1 MTEFEIKKLAAIIS
15 GTVIFHRRGWEICRN
30 RGEKI
35 TTVTAKKEGVK
46 AVHLGSF
53 RTTLTA
59 AEWKEVI
66 AAANT
71 RLALH
76 YRRTH

>member
-1 MTEFEIKKLAAIIS
+1 MTEFEIKKLAAIVS

-30 RGEKI
+30 RGERI
-35 TTVTAKKEGVK
+35 TTVTAKREGVK

-53 RTTLTA
+53 KTTLTA
-59 AEWKEVI
+59 EEWQEVI

>member
-1 MTEFEIKKLAAIIS
+1 MTEFEIKKLAAIVS
-15 GTVIFHRRGWEICRN
+15 GTVIFHRRGWKIIKN
-30 RGEKI
+30 RGDRI
-35 TTVTAKKEGVK
+35 TTVTAEKEGVK

-59 AEWKEVI
+59 AEWQEVI
-66 AAANT
+66 AAANV

>member
-1 MTEFEIKKLAAIIS
+1 MTNSEIEKLAAIVS

-35 TTVTAKKEGVK
+35 TTITAKKEGVK

-59 AEWKEVI
+59 EEWEEVI
-66 AAANT
+66 AVANT

>member
-1 MTEFEIKKLAAIIS
+1 MTNFELKKLAAIVS

-30 RGEKI
+30 RGDLL
-35 TTVTAKKEGVK
+35 TTITAKKEGVK

-59 AEWKEVI
+59 AEWEEII
-66 AAANT
+66 AAANV
-71 RLALH
+71 RLSLH

>member
-1 MTEFEIKKLAAIIS
+1 MTNSEIEKLAAIVS
-15 GTVIFHRRGWEICRN
+15 GTIIFHRRGWEICRN

-35 TTVTAKKEGVK
+35 TTITAKKEGVK

-59 AEWKEVI
+59 EEWEEVI
-66 AAANT
+66 AAANI
-71 RLALH
+71 RLTLH